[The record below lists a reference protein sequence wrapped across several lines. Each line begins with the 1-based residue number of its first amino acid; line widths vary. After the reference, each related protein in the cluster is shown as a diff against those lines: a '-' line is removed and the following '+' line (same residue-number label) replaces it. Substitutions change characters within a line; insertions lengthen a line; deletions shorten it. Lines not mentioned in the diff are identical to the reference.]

1 MLFAVSDHPLPNN
14 GGYVA
19 AAYLVF
25 MLILIL
31 YVAIMAMRLG
41 RIQKD
46 VALIDEMLQ
55 AKDEHTAKATSQQ
68 ETAVTPEAGSA

>member
-1 MLFAVSDHPLPNN
+1 MPYDQA
-14 GGYVA
+14 GRYVA

-25 MLILIL
+25 MFILIL

-55 AKDEHTAKATSQQ
+55 AKDDHTAKA
-68 ETAVTPEAGSA
+68 ANKAKAAADAGDGA

>member
-1 MLFAVSDHPLPNN
+1 MLLAASDHSLPDN

-25 MLILIL
+25 MFILIL

-46 VALIDEMLQ
+46 VSLIDEMLQ
-55 AKDEHTAKATSQQ
+55 AKDEHSAKAAASGKQSTEGEPAS
-68 ETAVTPEAGSA
+68 

>member
-1 MLFAVSDHPLPNN
+1 MLLAAADNSLPDN

-25 MLILIL
+25 MFILIL

-55 AKDEHTAKATSQQ
+55 AKDEHAAKAASQGQ
-68 ETAVTPEAGSA
+68 AASATGDNQ

>member
-1 MLFAVSDHPLPNN
+1 MPAMPYDQA
-14 GGYVA
+14 GRYVA

-25 MLILIL
+25 MFILIL

-55 AKDEHTAKATSQQ
+55 AKDDHTAKAANQ
-68 ETAVTPEAGSA
+68 AKAAADAGDSA